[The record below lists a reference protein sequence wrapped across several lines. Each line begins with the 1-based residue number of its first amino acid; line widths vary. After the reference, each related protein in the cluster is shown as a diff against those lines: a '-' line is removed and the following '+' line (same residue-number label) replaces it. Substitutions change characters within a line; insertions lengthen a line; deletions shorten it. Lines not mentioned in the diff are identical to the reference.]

1 MKHKN
6 DLIFNNKFNG
16 KPKFG
21 FRKLTVGLAA
31 VTLGTAFF
39 LENGQLVQADT
50 QNNPE
55 SVSQV
60 KTKAKSQHPKVDEV
74 SNPASADF
82 NKQTDTTLKSNDKAP
97 ATNNTL
103 KASITDSTLND
114 NDIETSLDVKKSN
127 HPYSAFF
134 ERKTVAN
141 ETIKV
146 TANKTDKDGNNTTP
160 IDKQKNVSLMAGQ
173 DTVNVT
179 IKVTNPKLDNN
190 NSLTINLPN
199 AGKNKDFKI
208 PDQKQTISDKDDKQ
222 STWTIIPSEDEQ
234 NGSSIVA
241 KWSSPTMRQP
251 QDLKIT
257 LPVQGNLDFIK
268 RDTNDQKFTIKVNG
282 TSYTAFTADLKPY

>member
-60 KTKAKSQHPKVDEV
+60 KTKAKSQHPKADEV

-114 NDIETSLDVKKSN
+114 NDKETSLDVKK
-127 HPYSAFF
+127 
-134 ERKTVAN
+134 R
-141 ETIKV
+141 V
-146 TANKTDKDGNNTTP
+146 TTLILLSLKE
-160 IDKQKNVSLMAGQ
+160 KQLLM
-173 DTVNVT
+173 
-179 IKVTNPKLDNN
+179 
-190 NSLTINLPN
+190 
-199 AGKNKDFKI
+199 
-208 PDQKQTISDKDDKQ
+208 KQ
-222 STWTIIPSEDEQ
+222 SRLLQTKQIKTEII
-234 NGSSIVA
+234 
-241 KWSSPTMRQP
+241 
-251 QDLKIT
+251 L
-257 LPVQGNLDFIK
+257 LP
-268 RDTNDQKFTIKVNG
+268 
-282 TSYTAFTADLKPY
+282 